1 MTRSPYIVDNT
12 DWLKAAAIILVT
24 IDHFGYFFIES
35 ADWWSVAGRLA
46 APPFFFMIGYARSR
60 TIPLRWIGLGIALTL
75 LDSWNNDWDWMA
87 LNILISYVLIRMI
100 RPKVQNFLKAYQW
113 LAFVTF
119 IGILLALLPLFSNIF
134 DYGAAGWLWA
144 LLGLCQRM
152 YLERRSLIDG
162 VDTSQRPSAV
172 VCTIP
177 ESIGL
182 MRLLA
187 CFVAAVVYLWHEQ
200 IEFSFTGIQFTVF
213 LLGTCLMSWSL
224 CLFQRA
230 PSRIQ
235 PGKFMGSALH
245 FIGRHTLELYAI
257 PLAGFELIIGL
268 IPQLAG

>member
-12 DWLKAAAIILVT
+12 DWLKTAAIILVT
-24 IDHFGYFFIES
+24 IGHFGYFFIEN
-35 ADWWSVAGRLA
+35 ADWWSVVGRLA

-60 TIPLRWIGLGIALTL
+60 VIPLRWIGLGIILTL

-87 LNILISYVLIRMI
+87 LNILLSYVLIRMV
-100 RPKVQNFLKAYQW
+100 RPKVQHLMKAYGW
-113 LAFVTF
+113 PAFVIF
-119 IGILLALLPLFSNIF
+119 IGILLALLPLVSNVF
-134 DYGAAGWLWA
+134 DYGAEGWLWA

-152 YLERRSLIDG
+152 YLERRSLIDDAG
-162 VDTSQRPSAV
+162 TSQSSTAA

-187 CFVAAVVYLWHEQ
+187 CFVAAVVYLWQEQ
-200 IEFSFTGIQFTVF
+200 IEFSFTDVQLTVF
-213 LLGTCLMSWSL
+213 FLGTCLMSWSL

-235 PGKFMGSALH
+235 PANFISSTLH

-257 PLAGFELIIGL
+257 PLAGFELVTGL